1 MILKVKVKTHVARQ
15 PKMSNTK
22 HRESCTDQLGCFRPV
37 LTYTK
42 GVCAY
47 VGVLC
52 TTDVRSS
59 KIAVPGACL
68 RPTSTTDG
76 FWFCHLQNGRYLL
89 PTGLIKG
96 M

>member
-1 MILKVKVKTHVARQ
+1 MLPGSQRCQTQSIEKA
-15 PKMSNTK
+15 
-22 HRESCTDQLGCFRPV
+22 V
-37 LTYTK
+37 LINLVVFVQCLRTQR
-42 GVCAY
+42 VCAY

-52 TTDVRSS
+52 TTDARSS